1 MVFYRP
7 HETWTT
13 RADWRIQLPAGED
26 VTCKSNIHQ
35 QRLGLMATSDIFK
48 QFVRRSNN
56 FC

>member
-13 RADWRIQLPAGED
+13 RADWRTQLPAGED
-26 VTCKSNIHQ
+26 VTGKSNKKG
-35 QRLGLMATSDIFK
+35 QRLGLIATSDITK
-48 QFVRRSNN
+48 RFVRRSND

>member
-13 RADWRIQLPAGED
+13 RADWRTQLPAGED
-26 VTCKSNIHQ
+26 VTCESTLEG
-35 QRLGLMATSDIFK
+35 QRLELIVTSDITK
-48 QFVRRSNN
+48 RFVHRSNN